1 MTFILTILPHE
12 SNFFFHKLFF
22 ISCGWW
28 KNPFES
34 LGIYGSLEDS
44 EEYHGALFR
53 KYLSQKA
60 LANWLL
66 IGEKV
71 DQELFLIKLQKKNDD
86 DDRMALVMCWFFCM
100 VKKV

>member
-1 MTFILTILPHE
+1 MDGGRTPF
-12 SNFFFHKLFF
+12 KL
-22 ISCGWW
+22 
-28 KNPFES
+28 ES
-34 LGIYGSLEDS
+34 LQEC
-44 EEYHGALFR
+44 HRALFR

-71 DQELFLIKLQKKNDD
+71 DQELLLMKLQKKNDD
-86 DDRMALVMCWFFCM
+86 DRMTLVMCWFFCM

>member
-1 MTFILTILPHE
+1 LKTL
-12 SNFFFHKLFF
+12 K
-22 ISCGWW
+22 
-28 KNPFES
+28 
-34 LGIYGSLEDS
+34 LEDS
-44 EEYHGALFR
+44 EEYHRALFR

-66 IGEKV
+66 IGEKA
-71 DQELFLIKLQKKNDD
+71 DQELFMMKLQKKYDD